1 MAIGLAAS
9 MIIPSG
15 VPQQILWA
23 SEFSAESSETVADVF
38 GDNSESESGNRTGDK
53 NNEKYEFDTG
63 ESEKKKEMEDE
74 RSCMMPAGVLAETAS
89 TPRALY
95 VYSFDEEA
103 FNKANASKEWR
114 KYPFDF

>member
-53 NNEKYEFDTG
+53 NNENMNLIQENL
-63 ESEKKKEMEDE
+63 KKRRKWRIYQTE
-74 RSCMMPAGVLAETAS
+74 RM
-89 TPRALY
+89 
-95 VYSFDEEA
+95 D
-103 FNKANASKEWR
+103 R
-114 KYPFDF
+114 KILF

>member
-38 GDNSESESGNRTGDK
+38 GDNSESESGK
-53 NNEKYEFDTG
+53 
-63 ESEKKKEMEDE
+63 
-74 RSCMMPAGVLAETAS
+74 
-89 TPRALY
+89 
-95 VYSFDEEA
+95 
-103 FNKANASKEWR
+103 
-114 KYPFDF
+114 

>member
-1 MAIGLAAS
+1 
-9 MIIPSG
+9 
-15 VPQQILWA
+15 
-23 SEFSAESSETVADVF
+23 
-38 GDNSESESGNRTGDK
+38 
-53 NNEKYEFDTG
+53 
-63 ESEKKKEMEDE
+63 
-74 RSCMMPAGVLAETAS
+74 MMPAGVLAETAS

>member
-1 MAIGLAAS
+1 MDCEYPIGFLYLVCKERERKHEKMEKFMAIGLAAS

-63 ESEKKKEMEDE
+63 ESEKNEGNGGYI
-74 RSCMMPAGVLAETAS
+74 R
-89 TPRALY
+89 RR
-95 VYSFDEEA
+95 
-103 FNKANASKEWR
+103 EWIE
-114 KYPFDF
+114 KYYFK

>member
-63 ESEKKKEMEDE
+63 ESEKKEGNGGYI
-74 RSCMMPAGVLAETAS
+74 R
-89 TPRALY
+89 RR
-95 VYSFDEEA
+95 
-103 FNKANASKEWR
+103 EWIE
-114 KYPFDF
+114 KYYFK

>member
-38 GDNSESESGNRTGDK
+38 GDNPESES
-53 NNEKYEFDTG
+53 
-63 ESEKKKEMEDE
+63 
-74 RSCMMPAGVLAETAS
+74 
-89 TPRALY
+89 
-95 VYSFDEEA
+95 
-103 FNKANASKEWR
+103 
-114 KYPFDF
+114 